1 MPSTKTLAIFDLDY
15 TLTKR
20 GTWGRFCWQV
30 IKSRP
35 WLYIPFLAAAIRAQ
49 MRYKKGLIPRVQVK
63 EAMIRWSMIGKS
75 KTEMLDHAARFADR
89 EVPDLLRPGGLR
101 KLREHQ
107 QAGDDVIIIS
117 AAADIIV
124 EAICER
130 LGVEYF
136 LASDMGWDE
145 QDRLK
150 AEFAS
155 PNCYGKEK
163 VVRYRAFLDEHIEIA
178 DNTAKTIMYSDSHS
192 DIPLMAIC
200 DEGVAV
206 HPSAK
211 LKSQANQYKF
221 TIVDW
226 NS

>member
-1 MPSTKTLAIFDLDY
+1 MPSAKTLAIFDLDY

-20 GTWGRFCWQV
+20 GTWGRFSWQI
-30 IKSRP
+30 IKARP

-49 MRYKKGLIPRVQVK
+49 MQYKKGKIPRVQVK
-63 EAMIRWSMIGKS
+63 EAMIKWSMIGKS
-75 KTEMLDHAARFADR
+75 KAEMLDHAARFADR
-89 EVPDLLRPGGLR
+89 EVPNLLRPGGLR

-107 QAGDDVIIIS
+107 QAGDEVIIIS

-130 LGVEYF
+130 LGVAHYM
-136 LASDMGWDE
+136 ASNMGWDD

-150 AEFAS
+150 GEFAS
-155 PNCYGKEK
+155 PNCYGEEK
-163 VVRYRAFLDEHIEIA
+163 VIRYQAFLKDHPEIVDE
-178 DNTAKTIMYSDSHS
+178 TKQTIMYSDSHA
-192 DIPLMAIC
+192 DIPLMSIC
-200 DEGVAV
+200 DQGVAV
-206 HPSAK
+206 HPSDK
-211 LKSQANQYKF
+211 LRAVANQYKF

>member
-20 GTWGRFCWQV
+20 GTWGRFSWQV
-30 IKSRP
+30 IKTRP

-49 MRYKKGLIPRVQVK
+49 LRYKKGLIPRVQVK
-63 EAMIRWSMIGKS
+63 EAMIRWSMIGKP
-75 KTEMLDHAARFADR
+75 KAEMLAHAARFADR
-89 EVPDLLRPGGLR
+89 EVPNLLRPGGLR

-107 QAGDDVIIIS
+107 QAGDEVIIIS

-124 EAICER
+124 AAICER
-130 LGVEYF
+130 LDVNYF
-136 LASDMGWDE
+136 LASNMGWDG
-145 QDRLK
+145 DNRLK

-155 PNCYGKEK
+155 PNCYGEEK
-163 VVRYRAFLDEHIEIA
+163 VKRYQAFLEEYPEIA
-178 DNTAKTIMYSDSHS
+178 ANTSGTIMYSDSHA
-192 DIPLMAIC
+192 DVPLMSIC
-200 DEGVAV
+200 DQGVAV
-206 HPSAK
+206 HPSDK
-211 LKSQANQYKF
+211 LRALADQYKF